1 MYITNHAVTHGAGSM
16 KSKSGGLVSET
27 SLRSCGD
34 CQDAK
39 CR

>member
-16 KSKSGGLVSET
+16 KSENGGLMSEI
-27 SLRSCGD
+27 SPRSSGD